1 MRPVTIIGMG
11 MSPGDLTARH
21 HDLIAAADVLVGGRR
36 HLAHFADLAAEKI
49 EIGKGLSTLLPA
61 IRSAARDRRI
71 VVLASGDPLYFGVGA
86 YLVRALGPENV
97 RVYPNVSSVAAAFA
111 RIRHPW
117 QDVRVVSLHGR
128 DGAAQL
134 LAATGEADWVA
145 VFTDPTHTPAQVA
158 RLLLQN
164 EVTGFEMCILENMGT
179 AAERISWLAP
189 QSAAASAF
197 ADPNLVVLK
206 RSPQAAASP
215 PRPLFLGMPDEQFD
229 HQNGLITKA
238 EVRVLALSRLQLRP
252 RDTLWDLGAGSGS
265 LAIEAA
271 VFIRS
276 GLIFAVE
283 QNPERIQQIR
293 RNAARFGVS
302 NLSAVQ
308 AVLPEGLEPLPDPDR
323 IFIGGGGRNLGAI
336 IRQAAS
342 RLKPGG
348 RMVVNT
354 VLLDTIQ
361 SAVAAMQQLGWEADL
376 VQAQIS
382 RSQRMPWSLRMTA
395 HNPVWIV
402 SGAKP

>member
-49 EIGKGLSTLLPA
+49 EIGKGFSTLLPA
-61 IRSAARDRRI
+61 IRSAARDRRV
-71 VVLASGDPLYFGVGA
+71 VVLASGDPLYYGVGA

-158 RLLLQN
+158 RLLMQN

>member
-61 IRSAARDRRI
+61 IRSAARDRRV
-71 VVLASGDPLYFGVGA
+71 VVLASGDPLYYGVGA
-86 YLVRALGPENV
+86 YLVRALGSENV

-134 LAATGEADWVA
+134 LAAAGEADWVA

-382 RSQRMPWSLRMTA
+382 RSERMPWSLRMTA

>member
-1 MRPVTIIGMG
+1 
-11 MSPGDLTARH
+11 
-21 HDLIAAADVLVGGRR
+21 
-36 HLAHFADLAAEKI
+36 
-49 EIGKGLSTLLPA
+49 GKGLSARLPA
-61 IRSAARDRRI
+61 IRSAARDRRV
-71 VVLASGDPLYFGVGA
+71 VVLASGDPLYYGVGA

-117 QDVRVVSLHGR
+117 QDDRVVSLHGR

-179 AAERISWLAP
+179 AAERISWLGP
-189 QSAAASAF
+189 ESAAASAF

-354 VLLDTIQ
+354 VLLDNIQ
-361 SAVAAMQQLGWEADL
+361 AAVVSMHQLGWEADL

>member
-11 MSPGDLTARH
+11 MSPQDLTARH

-36 HLAHFADLAAEKI
+36 HLAHFADLAAAKI

-61 IRSAARDRRI
+61 IRSAARDRRV
-71 VVLASGDPLYFGVGA
+71 VVLASGDPLYYGVGA

-134 LAATGEADWVA
+134 LAAAGEADWVA
-145 VFTDPTHTPAQVA
+145 VFTDPTHTPVQVA
-158 RLLLQN
+158 RLLLDN
-164 EVTGFEMCILENMGT
+164 KVTGFEMCILENMGT
-179 AAERISWLAP
+179 ATERISWLGP

-215 PRPLFLGMPDEQFD
+215 PRPLFLGMPDDQFD

-252 RDTLWDLGAGSGS
+252 HDTLWDLGAGSGS

-323 IFIGGGGRNLGAI
+323 IFIGGGGRNLAAI

>member
-11 MSPGDLTARH
+11 MSPGDLTASHR
-21 HDLIAAADVLVGGRR
+21 DLIAAADVLVGGRR

-61 IRSAARDRRI
+61 IRSAARDRRV
-71 VVLASGDPLYFGVGA
+71 VVLASGDPLYYGVGA
-86 YLVRALGPENV
+86 HLVRALGPENV

-128 DGAAQL
+128 DRSAQL
-134 LAATGEADWVA
+134 LAAAAEADWVA

-164 EVTGFEMCILENMGT
+164 EVTGFEMCIFENMGT
-179 AAERISWLAP
+179 AAERISWLGP
-189 QSAAASAF
+189 ESAAESAF

-206 RSPQAAASP
+206 RSPQAATSP

-265 LAIEAA
+265 LAVEAA

-323 IFIGGGGRNLGAI
+323 IFIGGGGRNLAAI

-354 VLLDTIQ
+354 VLLENIQ
-361 SAVAAMQQLGWEADL
+361 AAVASMHQLGWEADL

>member
-11 MSPGDLTARH
+11 MSPEDLTARH
-21 HDLIAAADVLVGGRR
+21 RDLIAAADVLVGGRR

-49 EIGKGLSTLLPA
+49 EIGKGLSALLPA
-61 IRSAARDRRI
+61 IRSAARDRRV
-71 VVLASGDPLYFGVGA
+71 VVLASGDPLYYGVGA

-134 LAATGEADWVA
+134 LAAAGEADWVA
-145 VFTDPTHTPAQVA
+145 VFTDPTHTPTLVA

>member
-36 HLAHFADLAAEKI
+36 HLAHFADLSAEKI
-49 EIGKGLSTLLPA
+49 EIGKGLSALLPA
-61 IRSAARDRRI
+61 IRSAARDRRV
-71 VVLASGDPLYFGVGA
+71 VVLASGDPLYYGVGA

-134 LAATGEADWVA
+134 LAAAGDADWVA
-145 VFTDPTHTPAQVA
+145 IFTDPTHTPAQVA

-179 AAERISWLAP
+179 AAERISWLGP
-189 QSAAASAF
+189 ESAAASAF

-265 LAIEAA
+265 LAVEAA

>member
-49 EIGKGLSTLLPA
+49 EIGKGFSTLLPA
-61 IRSAARDRRI
+61 IRSAARDRRV
-71 VVLASGDPLYFGVGA
+71 VVLASGDPLYYGVGA

-158 RLLLQN
+158 RLLMQN

-179 AAERISWLAP
+179 AAERISWLGP
-189 QSAAASAF
+189 ESAAASAF

-265 LAIEAA
+265 LAVEAA

>member
-11 MSPGDLTARH
+11 MSPEDLTARH
-21 HDLIAAADVLVGGRR
+21 RDLIAAADVLVGGRR

-61 IRSAARDRRI
+61 IRSAARDRRV
-71 VVLASGDPLYFGVGA
+71 VVLASGDPLYYGVGA

-134 LAATGEADWVA
+134 LAAAGEADWVA

>member
-61 IRSAARDRRI
+61 IRSAARDRRV
-71 VVLASGDPLYFGVGA
+71 VVLASGDPLYYGVGA

-134 LAATGEADWVA
+134 LAAAGEADWVA

-179 AAERISWLAP
+179 AAERISWLGP
-189 QSAAASAF
+189 ESAAASAF

-252 RDTLWDLGAGSGS
+252 RDILWDLGAGSGS
-265 LAIEAA
+265 LAVEAA

-354 VLLDTIQ
+354 VLLDNIQ
-361 SAVAAMQQLGWEADL
+361 AAVASMHQLGWEADL

>member
-61 IRSAARDRRI
+61 IRSAARDRRV
-71 VVLASGDPLYFGVGA
+71 VVLASGDPLYYGVGA

-215 PRPLFLGMPDEQFD
+215 PRPLFLGMPDDQFD

>member
-61 IRSAARDRRI
+61 IRSAARDRRV
-71 VVLASGDPLYFGVGA
+71 VVLASGDPLYYGVGA

-134 LAATGEADWVA
+134 LAAAGEADWVA

-179 AAERISWLAP
+179 AAERISWLGP
-189 QSAAASAF
+189 ESAAASAF

-265 LAIEAA
+265 LAVEAA

>member
-36 HLAHFADLAAEKI
+36 HLAHFADLSAEKI
-49 EIGKGLSTLLPA
+49 EIGKGLSALLPA
-61 IRSAARDRRI
+61 IRSAARDRRV
-71 VVLASGDPLYFGVGA
+71 VVLASGDPLYYGVGA

-134 LAATGEADWVA
+134 LAAAGDADWVA

-179 AAERISWLAP
+179 AAERISWLGP
-189 QSAAASAF
+189 ESAAASAF

>member
-49 EIGKGLSTLLPA
+49 EIGKGLSALLPA
-61 IRSAARDRRI
+61 IRSAARDRRV
-71 VVLASGDPLYFGVGA
+71 VVLASGDPLYYGVGA

-308 AVLPEGLEPLPDPDR
+308 AVLPEGLESLPDPDR

>member
-1 MRPVTIIGMG
+1 MG

-36 HLAHFADLAAEKI
+36 HLAHFADLATEKI

-61 IRSAARDRRI
+61 IRSAARDRRV
-71 VVLASGDPLYFGVGA
+71 VVLASGDPLYYGVGA

-179 AAERISWLAP
+179 AAERISWLGP
-189 QSAAASAF
+189 ESAAASAF

-265 LAIEAA
+265 LAVEAA

-323 IFIGGGGRNLGAI
+323 IFIGGGGRNLAAI

-354 VLLDTIQ
+354 VLLDNIQ
-361 SAVAAMQQLGWEADL
+361 AAVASMHQLGWEADL

>member
-1 MRPVTIIGMG
+1 MRPVTIVGMG
-11 MSPGDLTARH
+11 MSPQDLTARH
-21 HDLIAAADVLVGGRR
+21 HDLIAAAEVLVGGRR
-36 HLAHFADLAAEKI
+36 HLAHFADLTAEKI

-61 IRSAARDRRI
+61 IRSAARDRRV
-71 VVLASGDPLYFGVGA
+71 VVLASGDPLYYGVGA

-111 RIRHPW
+111 RIRHPG
-117 QDVRVVSLHGR
+117 QDVRVVSQHGR

-179 AAERISWLAP
+179 ATERISWLGP
-189 QSAAASAF
+189 ESAAANAF

>member
-1 MRPVTIIGMG
+1 P
-11 MSPGDLTARH
+11 
-21 HDLIAAADVLVGGRR
+21 
-36 HLAHFADLAAEKI
+36 
-49 EIGKGLSTLLPA
+49 
-61 IRSAARDRRI
+61 
-71 VVLASGDPLYFGVGA
+71 
-86 YLVRALGPENV
+86 
-97 RVYPNVSSVAAAFA
+97 
-111 RIRHPW
+111 
-117 QDVRVVSLHGR
+117 QD
-128 DGAAQL
+128 
-134 LAATGEADWVA
+134 
-145 VFTDPTHTPAQVA
+145 
-158 RLLLQN
+158 
-164 EVTGFEMCILENMGT
+164 
-179 AAERISWLAP
+179 
-189 QSAAASAF
+189 
-197 ADPNLVVLK
+197 
-206 RSPQAAASP
+206 AASP

-252 RDTLWDLGAGSGS
+252 SDTLWDLGAGSGS
-265 LAIEAA
+265 LAVEAA

>member
-11 MSPGDLTARH
+11 MSPQDLTARH

-36 HLAHFADLAAEKI
+36 HLAHFADLSAEKI

-61 IRSAARDRRI
+61 IRSAARDRRV
-71 VVLASGDPLYFGVGA
+71 VVLASGDPLYYGVGA

-179 AAERISWLAP
+179 AAERISWLGP
-189 QSAAASAF
+189 ESAAASAF

-265 LAIEAA
+265 LAVEAA

-323 IFIGGGGRNLGAI
+323 IFIGGGGRNLAAI

-354 VLLDTIQ
+354 VLLDNIQ
-361 SAVAAMQQLGWEADL
+361 AAVASMHQLGWEADL

>member
-1 MRPVTIIGMG
+1 MKPVTIIGMG

-21 HDLIAAADVLVGGRR
+21 RDLIAAADVLVGGRR

-49 EIGKGLSTLLPA
+49 EIGKGLSALLPA
-61 IRSAARDRRI
+61 IRSAAREHRV
-71 VVLASGDPLYFGVGA
+71 VVLASGDPLYYGVGA
-86 YLVRALGPENV
+86 YLVRALGPENL

-111 RIRHPW
+111 RLRHPW

-128 DGAAQL
+128 DDAAQL
-134 LAATGEADWVA
+134 LAAAGEADWVA
-145 VFTDPTHTPAQVA
+145 VFTDPSHTPAQVA
-158 RLLLQN
+158 RLLLDN
-164 EVTGFEMCILENMGT
+164 KVTGFEMCILENMGT

-189 QSAAASAF
+189 ESAAESAF

-252 RDTLWDLGAGSGS
+252 SDTLWDLGAGSGS
-265 LAIEAA
+265 LAVEAA

>member
-11 MSPGDLTARH
+11 MSPQDLTARH

-36 HLAHFADLAAEKI
+36 HLAHFADLSAEKI
-49 EIGKGLSTLLPA
+49 EIGKGLSALLPA
-61 IRSAARDRRI
+61 IRSAARDRRV
-71 VVLASGDPLYFGVGA
+71 VVLASGDPLYYGVGA

-134 LAATGEADWVA
+134 LAAAGEADWVA

-179 AAERISWLAP
+179 AAERISWLGP

>member
-36 HLAHFADLAAEKI
+36 HLAHFADLSAEKI
-49 EIGKGLSTLLPA
+49 EIGKGLSALLPA
-61 IRSAARDRRI
+61 IRSAARDRRV
-71 VVLASGDPLYFGVGA
+71 VVLASGDPLYYGVGA

-134 LAATGEADWVA
+134 LAAAGDADWVA

-179 AAERISWLAP
+179 AAERISWLGP
-189 QSAAASAF
+189 ESAAASAF

-252 RDTLWDLGAGSGS
+252 RDILWDLGAGSGS

>member
-49 EIGKGLSTLLPA
+49 EIGKGLSALLPA
-61 IRSAARDRRI
+61 IRSAARDRRV
-71 VVLASGDPLYFGVGA
+71 VVLASGDPLYYGVGA

-134 LAATGEADWVA
+134 LAAAGDADWVA

-179 AAERISWLAP
+179 AAERISWLGP
-189 QSAAASAF
+189 ESAAASAF

-252 RDTLWDLGAGSGS
+252 RDILWDLGAGSGS
-265 LAIEAA
+265 LAVEAA